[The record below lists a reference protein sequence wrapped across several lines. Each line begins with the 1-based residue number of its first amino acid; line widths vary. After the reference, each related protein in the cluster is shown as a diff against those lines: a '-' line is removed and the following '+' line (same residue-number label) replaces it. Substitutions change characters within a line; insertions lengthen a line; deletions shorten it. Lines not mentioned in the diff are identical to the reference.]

1 MAELQYLFHYTMC
14 VINFLDIFAEVNHPL
29 AVGFG
34 QCRRGCRT
42 SRWVMLMDPLGPRD
56 PRGKRSFDVL
66 TDEGRLKLPPWQVIP
81 GREVT
86 SL

>member
-1 MAELQYLFHYTMC
+1 MC
-14 VINFLDIFAEVNHPL
+14 MIDFLDIFVEVNHPL
-29 AVGFG
+29 AVGFVGFG
-34 QCRRGCRT
+34 QCSRGCRT

-56 PRGKRSFDVL
+56 PRGKTSFDVL
-66 TDEGRLKLPPWQVIP
+66 TDEGRLKLRPWQVFP